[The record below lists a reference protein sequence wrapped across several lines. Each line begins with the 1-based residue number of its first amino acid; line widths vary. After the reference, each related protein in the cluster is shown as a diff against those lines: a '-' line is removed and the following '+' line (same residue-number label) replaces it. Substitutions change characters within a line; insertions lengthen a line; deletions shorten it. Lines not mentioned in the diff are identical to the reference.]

1 MCTKFL
7 FLYSLVESCGFNQL
21 SHIKY
26 ISQLLVSLCSLDAT
40 ADKRMYYFVIV
51 NYKTMKIEEL
61 KYHQDSMME
70 INSCIKCLG
79 DFYTFASDRLRYY
92 QEINKHKGNVDLLNL
107 MEPGDESSDEIREV
121 YIERQYWGYCKHL
134 QEYMENAGHELDDLS
149 PKLGLKHKMQSR
161 TPDLG
166 LLNVKLWNCTTFY
179 RSIKMMKIICL

>member
-1 MCTKFL
+1 
-7 FLYSLVESCGFNQL
+7 
-21 SHIKY
+21 
-26 ISQLLVSLCSLDAT
+26 
-40 ADKRMYYFVIV
+40 
-51 NYKTMKIEEL
+51 
-61 KYHQDSMME
+61 
-70 INSCIKCLG
+70 
-79 DFYTFASDRLRYY
+79 
-92 QEINKHKGNVDLLNL
+92 

-134 QEYMENAGHELDDLS
+134 QEYMENAGHELDDLA

>member
-21 SHIKY
+21 FPIKY
-26 ISQLLVSLCSLDAT
+26 ISHLLVSLCSLDAT

-107 MEPGDESSDEIREV
+107 MESGDESSDEIREV

-134 QEYMENAGHELDDLS
+134 QEYMENAGHELDDLA